1 MLWGFNHPHS
11 TVKILEDK
19 KLATTIK
26 DVAKHAGVGIGTVS
40 RVINNEKAVGEKTR
54 KKVVESMKALKYLP
68 NNMAS
73 QLRKNETRIIALL
86 VPIVNHP
93 FFAKL
98 AYYVEDEA
106 DKFGYSV
113 ILVSSQQRVE
123 KEAEIIS
130 RIKHKKVD
138 GAVFVTH
145 YIHEEEDL
153 RDCPII
159 SIDRVLG
166 KDIPY
171 VTSDN
176 YDATKN
182 AIKYMIERGAKRVGY
197 VGSKPWVDSEVSERE
212 RAYRDVMAEYNM
224 PIQMVNEV
232 MQHGEETVV
241 VSNFLE
247 KYADVDGVFVSGY
260 TLSQVFC
267 EAATELGRKIP
278 DDLQIVSY
286 DGMFKQWS
294 MSNMTSVE
302 QPLEEMAREVVRL
315 LIKKIHGEE
324 TPIRTVLNTQFVL
337 GTTTK

>member
-1 MLWGFNHPHS
+1 M
-11 TVKILEDK
+11 
-19 KLATTIK
+19 ATTIK

-40 RVINNEKAVGEKTR
+40 RVINNEKAVGAQTR
-54 KKVVESMKALKYLP
+54 KKVLEAMETLNYSP

-73 QLRKNETRIIALL
+73 QLRKNETKIIALL

-106 DKFGYSV
+106 DRFGYST

-123 KEAEIIS
+123 KEIEIIR

-153 RDCPII
+153 KDCPII

-166 KDIPY
+166 KNIPY

-176 YDATKN
+176 YEATKK
-182 AIKYMIERGAKRVGY
+182 AIRYMIERGAEKVGFI
-197 VGSKPWVDSEVSERE
+197 GSKPLVDSEVMERE
-212 RAYRDVMAEYNM
+212 RAYRDVMAEYGM
-224 PIQMVNEV
+224 PIRMVNES

-241 VSNFLE
+241 VADFME
-247 KYADVDGVFVSGY
+247 RHPDVDGVFVSGY
-260 TLSQVFC
+260 TLSQVFYDAVM
-267 EAATELGRKIP
+267 ETGRRIP
-278 DDLQIVSY
+278 DDVQMVSY
-286 DGMFKQWS
+286 DGIFKQWS
-294 MSNMTSVE
+294 ASNMTSVE
-302 QPLEEMAREVVRL
+302 QPIEEMARQVVRL
-315 LIKKIHGEE
+315 LIKKIHNEE
-324 TPIRTVLNTQFVL
+324 TCTRTVLKTKFVL

>member
-1 MLWGFNHPHS
+1 M
-11 TVKILEDK
+11 
-19 KLATTIK
+19 ATTIK

-40 RVINNEKAVGEKTR
+40 RVINNEKAVGEPTR
-54 KKVVESMKALKYLP
+54 KKVMESMKALNYSA

-86 VPIVNHP
+86 VPVVNHP

-106 DKFGYSV
+106 DRFGYSI

-123 KEAEIIS
+123 KEAEIFR
-130 RIKHKKVD
+130 RIRHKKVD

-153 RDCPII
+153 KDCPII

-166 KDIPY
+166 KNIPY

-176 YDATKN
+176 YESTKK
-182 AIKYMIERGAKRVGY
+182 AIKYMIERGAKSVGFI
-197 VGSKPWVDSEVSERE
+197 GSKPLVDSEVIERE

-224 PIQMVNEV
+224 PIRMVNEV
-232 MQHGEETVV
+232 MQHGEETVIV
-241 VSNFLE
+241 ADFME
-247 KYADVDGVFVSGY
+247 KYPDVDGVFVSGY
-260 TLSQVFC
+260 TLSQVFYD
-267 EAATELGRKIP
+267 AAIELGRKIP
-278 DDLQIVSY
+278 DDLQIISY
-286 DGMFKQWS
+286 DGIFKPWS
-294 MSNMTSVE
+294 TGNITSVE
-302 QPLEEMAREVVRL
+302 QPIEEMARQVVRL

-324 TPIRTVLNTQFVL
+324 TCTRTVLKTKFVL
-337 GTTTK
+337 GSTTK

>member
-1 MLWGFNHPHS
+1 M
-11 TVKILEDK
+11 
-19 KLATTIK
+19 ATTIK

-40 RVINNEKAVGEKTR
+40 RVINNEKAVGEQTR
-54 KKVVESMKALKYLP
+54 KKVIESMKILDYSP

-113 ILVSSQQRVE
+113 LLVSSQQRVE
-123 KEAEIIS
+123 KETEIIR
-130 RIKHKKVD
+130 RIKQKKVD

-145 YIHEEEDL
+145 YIHEEDDL
-153 RDCPII
+153 KDCPII

-166 KDIPY
+166 RNIPY

-176 YDATKN
+176 YESTRK
-182 AIKYMIERGAKRVGY
+182 AIEHMIENGAKRVGY
-197 VGSKPWVDSEVSERE
+197 IGSKPLVDSEVMERE
-212 RAYRDVMAEYNM
+212 RAYRDVMAAYNM
-224 PIQMVNEV
+224 PIRMVNEV
-232 MQHGEETVV
+232 IQHGEEPKVV
-241 VSNFLE
+241 ADFMA

-260 TLSQVFC
+260 TLSQVFY
-267 EAATELGRKIP
+267 EAAIDLGKKIP

-286 DGMFKQWS
+286 DGIFTQWS
-294 MSNMTSVE
+294 FSNMTSVE
-302 QPLEEMAREVVRL
+302 QPIEEMARQVVRL
-315 LIKKIHGEE
+315 LIQRIHGEE
-324 TPIRTVLNTQFVL
+324 TCIRTVLKTNFVP

>member
-1 MLWGFNHPHS
+1 M
-11 TVKILEDK
+11 
-19 KLATTIK
+19 ATTIK

-40 RVINNEKAVGEKTR
+40 RVINNEGAVGAQTR
-54 KKVVESMKALKYLP
+54 QKVLDAMNDLNYSP

-73 QLRKNETRIIALL
+73 QLRRNETRIIALL

-106 DKFGYSV
+106 DRFGYST

-123 KEAEIIS
+123 KEVEIIS
-130 RIKHKKVD
+130 RIKQKKVD

-145 YIHEEEDL
+145 YVHEEDDL
-153 RDCPII
+153 KDCPII
-159 SIDRVLG
+159 TIDRVLG
-166 KDIPY
+166 KDTPY

-176 YDATKN
+176 YEATKK
-182 AIKYMIERGAKRVGY
+182 AVKYMIERGAKRIGFI
-197 VGSKPWVDSEVSERE
+197 GSKPLVDSEVMERE
-212 RAYRDVMAEYNM
+212 RAYRDVMAEYGM
-224 PIQMVNEV
+224 PVRIVNEV

-241 VSNFLE
+241 VADFME

-260 TLSQVFC
+260 TLSQFFYD
-267 EAATELGRKIP
+267 AAIELGKKIP
-278 DDLQIVSY
+278 EDLQIVSY
-286 DGMFKQWS
+286 DGIFKQWS
-294 MSNMTSVE
+294 TSNMTSVE
-302 QPLEEMAREVVRL
+302 QPVEEMARQVVRL

-324 TPIRTVLNTQFVL
+324 TCTRTVLKTKFVL

>member
-1 MLWGFNHPHS
+1 ME
-11 TVKILEDK
+11 K
-19 KLATTIK
+19 TIK
-26 DVAKHAGVGIGTVS
+26 DVAKYAGVGVGTVS

-54 KKVVESMKALKYLP
+54 KKVVESMKALNFLP

-106 DKFGYSV
+106 DRFGYST

-123 KEAEIIS
+123 KETEIIK

-153 RDCPII
+153 KDCPII

-166 KDIPY
+166 ENIPY

-176 YDATKN
+176 YESSKK
-182 AIKYMIERGAKRVGY
+182 AIRYMIERGAKRVGFI
-197 VGSKPWVDSEVSERE
+197 GSKPLVDSEVMERE
-212 RAYRDVMAEYNM
+212 RAYRDIMAEYNM
-224 PIQMVNEV
+224 PLRIVNEV
-232 MQHGEETVV
+232 MQHGEETAIVAD
-241 VSNFLE
+241 FME
-247 KYADVDGVFVSGY
+247 KFSDVDGVFVSGY
-260 TLSQVFC
+260 TLSQVFY
-267 EAATELGRKIP
+267 EAALEMGKKIP
-278 DDLQIVSY
+278 DDMQIVSY
-286 DGMFKQWS
+286 DGIFRQWS
-294 MSNMTSVE
+294 ICNMTSVE
-302 QPLEEMAREVVRL
+302 QPIEEMARQVVRL
-315 LIKKIHGEE
+315 LIKRIHNEE
-324 TPIRTVLNTQFVL
+324 TCTRTVLKTKFIL

>member
-1 MLWGFNHPHS
+1 M
-11 TVKILEDK
+11 
-19 KLATTIK
+19 ATTIK

-54 KKVVESMKALKYLP
+54 KKVVESMKMLNYSP

-86 VPIVNHP
+86 VPIINHP

-113 ILVSSQQRVE
+113 ILVSSQQRVD
-123 KEAEIIS
+123 KEEEIIS

-145 YIHEEEDL
+145 YIHNEEDL
-153 RDCPII
+153 KDCPII

-166 KDIPY
+166 KNIPY
-171 VTSDN
+171 VTTDN
-176 YDATKN
+176 YESTKK

-197 VGSKPWVDSEVSERE
+197 IGSKPLVDSEVLERE
-212 RAYRDVMAEYNM
+212 RAYCDVMKEYDM
-224 PIQMVNEV
+224 PIRMVNET
-232 MQHGEETVV
+232 MQHGEETTLVAD
-241 VSNFLE
+241 FME
-247 KYADVDGVFVSGY
+247 KYPDVDGVFVSGY

-267 EAATELGRKIP
+267 EAAIDLGIKIP
-278 DDLQIVSY
+278 DDLQIISY
-286 DGMFKQWS
+286 DGIFKQWS
-294 MSNMTSVE
+294 FSNMTSVE
-302 QPLEEMAREVVRL
+302 QPVEEMARQVVRL

-324 TPIRTVLNTQFVL
+324 TCTRTVLKTKFVL